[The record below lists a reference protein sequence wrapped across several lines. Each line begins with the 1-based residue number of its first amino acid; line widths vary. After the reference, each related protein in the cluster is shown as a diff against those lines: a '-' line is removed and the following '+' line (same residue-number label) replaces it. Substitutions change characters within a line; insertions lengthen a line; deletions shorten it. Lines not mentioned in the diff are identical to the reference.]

1 MATSKSRQLGKEEM
15 LVGTGLPCSEASPL
29 NLAGGHLQ
37 RAPKADQTS
46 SRHSGLFYAPL
57 GGGSS

>member
-1 MATSKSRQLGKEEM
+1 MATSKSRQLGKEKM
-15 LVGTGLPCSEASPL
+15 LVGTGLLCSEA
-29 NLAGGHLQ
+29 NLSRRAGGHLE
-37 RAPKADQTS
+37 RAPMTDQTS